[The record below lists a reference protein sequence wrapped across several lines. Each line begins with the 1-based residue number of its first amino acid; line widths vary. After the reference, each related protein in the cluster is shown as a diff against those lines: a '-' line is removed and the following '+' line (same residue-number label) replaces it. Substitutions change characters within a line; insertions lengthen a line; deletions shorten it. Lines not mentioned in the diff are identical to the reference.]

1 MNIIITGASK
11 GIGRAIA
18 ETFIRHGHAIAIC
31 SRNAGQLQAEAAAL
45 KNLNPRISVYHK
57 ACDLAVKEEAIA
69 FGRDVLEYFGRV
81 DVLVNNA
88 GIFLPGDVCTEA
100 EGVLES
106 LMAVNVYS
114 AYHLT
119 RVIANAMKNNAVLD
133 GSRGHIFNMSSVA
146 ALKAYPGG
154 GAYSMSKF
162 ALEGFSKN
170 LREELKGDLIK
181 VTTVNPGA
189 TMSDSWKGSGI
200 DENRIMR
207 AQDVADMIY
216 AVSGL
221 SPQAVVEELVM
232 RPQLGDV

>member
-1 MNIIITGASK
+1 
-11 GIGRAIA
+11 
-18 ETFIRHGHAIAIC
+18 
-31 SRNAGQLQAEAAAL
+31 
-45 KNLNPRISVYHK
+45 
-57 ACDLAVKEEAIA
+57 
-69 FGRDVLEYFGRV
+69 
-81 DVLVNNA
+81 
-88 GIFLPGDVCTEA
+88 
-100 EGVLES
+100 
-106 LMAVNVYS
+106 
-114 AYHLT
+114 
-119 RVIANAMKNNAVLD
+119 
-133 GSRGHIFNMSSVA
+133 MSSVA

-200 DENRIMR
+200 DESRIMR
-207 AQDVADMIY
+207 AQDIADMIY